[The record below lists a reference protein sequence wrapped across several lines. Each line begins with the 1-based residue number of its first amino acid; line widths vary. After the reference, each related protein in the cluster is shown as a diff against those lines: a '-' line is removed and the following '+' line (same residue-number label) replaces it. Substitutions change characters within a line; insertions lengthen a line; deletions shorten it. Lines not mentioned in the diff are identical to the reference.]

1 MMTKNPE
8 KEKTS
13 GTANPEL
20 DALEREAQE
29 AAAAEPAAENGKPL
43 EPEAVSFPMDPAML
57 GIFWD
62 TIFGIVA
69 ARGGE
74 HWRLTKAEAAQLGQL
89 TVPIAEKWLPS
100 FMNKY
105 GPEMM
110 LGSMLIFTIIPRLG
124 KRSDE
129 KDSGSIGHTGEA
141 GFGKEHAGK
150 GAFTPRHI

>member
-1 MMTKNPE
+1 MTQKNPE

-13 GTANPEL
+13 GTVNPEL
-20 DALEREAQE
+20 EALEREAQE
-29 AAAAEPAAENGKPL
+29 TAAAEAPGEEGKAK

-110 LGSMLIFTIIPRLG
+110 LTSMLIFTIIPRLG
-124 KRSDE
+124 KKPNE
-129 KDSGSIGHTGEA
+129 EDSRGIGHPGAA
-141 GFGKEHAGK
+141 GLGQEHAGK